1 MIFSNDPVGV
11 ALAALVGDDQAEAF
25 LKKMLRYTN
34 YPNLVT
40 GIAKM
45 PSDPKLEQAAL
56 KVVEDPELEGPLGL
70 IAYDADI
77 PTAQANPSQVR
88 HMLFGATIGGPIP
101 TDFFWGL
108 LTLAAR
114 ADVGVIDRLDD
125 AVTNPAY
132 ATRLVAKI
140 RRAVKKHAAALASD
154 APPPPDVPQRVSE
167 VKEWLAGHP
176 DADPELLAPTPKQ
189 KTAARI
195 AAMRALGS
203 LATPQSLAVLK
214 QYAKDRYSEA
224 EQKELSTAWDN
235 FDRREFAAA
244 MFGPSASRLDLGMVS
259 SIEGIEAV
267 PNLAG
272 LSVGFLGDADLSP
285 LASCKEL
292 RRLGLSAQGNI
303 LSLEPLSELSELRVL
318 TLRGNLADIDLSPLA
333 ELAVRELEVDGN
345 LQGTDLS
352 PLARMAVRDVK
363 LIGIPAGVDLSAL
376 SGLGAS
382 TLQIELAGV
391 NPAFLTQLP
400 NLWGLRLSAGQEF
413 TDEDGTFRQTVF
425 SLVRSGVLVAVYRF
439 ERNWTEQLVEAANNE
454 SDIFVVEKSGFYGF
468 TNDESKVAKFERSLS
483 FGSVP

>member
-1 MIFSNDPVGV
+1 M
-11 ALAALVGDDQAEAF
+11 
-25 LKKMLRYTN
+25 
-34 YPNLVT
+34 
-40 GIAKM
+40 
-45 PSDPKLEQAAL
+45 
-56 KVVEDPELEGPLGL
+56 
-70 IAYDADI
+70 
-77 PTAQANPSQVR
+77 
-88 HMLFGATIGGPIP
+88 
-101 TDFFWGL
+101 
-108 LTLAAR
+108 
-114 ADVGVIDRLDD
+114 
-125 AVTNPAY
+125 
-132 ATRLVAKI
+132 
-140 RRAVKKHAAALASD
+140 
-154 APPPPDVPQRVSE
+154 
-167 VKEWLAGHP
+167 
-176 DADPELLAPTPKQ
+176 
-189 KTAARI
+189 
-195 AAMRALGS
+195 
-203 LATPQSLAVLK
+203 
-214 QYAKDRYSEA
+214 
-224 EQKELSTAWDN
+224 
-235 FDRREFAAA
+235 
-244 MFGPSASRLDLGMVS
+244 
-259 SIEGIEAV
+259 
-267 PNLAG
+267 
-272 LSVGFLGDADLSP
+272 
-285 LASCKEL
+285 
-292 RRLGLSAQGNI
+292 GLSAQGNI